1 MFVSMRAKKP
11 AGIKLQYFCQYE
23 DTKKKK
29 KKKKKNKKQKNK
41 KNKKKQKKNK
51 KKIPTYMYRP

>member
-23 DTKKKK
+23 DKKKKKKIKKKK
-29 KKKKKNKKQKNK
+29 KKKK
-41 KNKKKQKKNK
+41 
-51 KKIPTYMYRP
+51 

>member
-23 DTKKKK
+23 DTKKKQ
-29 KKKKKNKKQKNK
+29 KQKNK
-41 KNKKKQKKNK
+41 QPKDKVKQYNQN
-51 KKIPTYMYRP
+51 RPQGLRIDHRIV

>member
-23 DTKKKK
+23 DTKKKQ
-29 KKKKKNKKQKNK
+29 KQKNK
-41 KNKKKQKKNK
+41 QTNNQRTKLSNKIRNK
-51 KKIPTYMYRP
+51 HKV